1 MIDII
6 NAHVV
11 YSNGQVAVDDLS
23 VHINSGEFVVVVGPS
38 GAGKSSFIKLLTREL
53 VANRGTVIVNN
64 QDLTILKKKMVPFY
78 RRQLGVVFQ
87 DFRLL
92 PNKTVFENVA
102 FALEVIETRKKDI
115 KKRVN
120 EVLDMVGILHK
131 AKELPHNLSGGEQQR
146 VAIARAIV
154 NRPLVLITDEPTGNL
169 DPITSREIMDVFKRI
184 NNCGTTIV
192 MVTHDMDMVKYLN
205 KRVLRIE
212 HGRIA
217 REVLR
222 GEVR

>member
-6 NAHVV
+6 DAHVV

-23 VHINSGEFVVVVGPS
+23 VHIHHGEFVVVVGPS

-53 VANRGTVIVNN
+53 TPDRGSVIFEN
-64 QDLTILKKKMVPFY
+64 QDIGRLKKKEVPFY
-78 RRQLGVVFQ
+78 RRKLGIVFQ

-92 PNKTVFENVA
+92 PSKTVFENVA

-115 KKRVN
+115 KPKVN
-120 EVLDMVGILHK
+120 EVLSLVGILHK
-131 AKELPHNLSGGEQQR
+131 ANELPHNLSGGEQQR

-154 NRPLVLITDEPTGNL
+154 NRPTLLIADEPTGNL
-169 DPITSREIMDVFKRI
+169 DPATSREIMDLFKEI
-184 NNCGTTIV
+184 NNCGTTV
-192 MVTHDMDMVKYLN
+192 LMVTHDMDMVKYLN
-205 KRVLRIE
+205 KRVIRIE

-217 REVLR
+217 KELMRGALR
-222 GEVR
+222 